1 MHTQTP
7 GSAST
12 QSSQPSKVSSLNTA
26 VIQNHR
32 WHECIY
38 SLLLYMMALQ
48 VQMVKLVN
56 RRGILCLH
64 DLVTGVWSAEERG
77 STFMCRWMLDLF
89 QPLLQILRRYGSG
102 RGDEAQQSRT
112 LILCG
117 AIFNQQTAF
126 DVLYFFF
133 IPKRLLQVFL
143 I

>member
-1 MHTQTP
+1 
-7 GSAST
+7 
-12 QSSQPSKVSSLNTA
+12 
-26 VIQNHR
+26 
-32 WHECIY
+32 
-38 SLLLYMMALQ
+38 
-48 VQMVKLVN
+48 MVKLLN

-102 RGDEAQQSRT
+102 RGHEAQQSRT

-126 DVLYFFF
+126 DEAVSPLKKTWFQPTYPEITYVFFVSF
-133 IPKRLLQVFL
+133 GC
-143 I
+143 